1 MNIPK
6 VKHPMD
12 CDIAKSAHLCLDA
25 VYIDAERRFKE
36 IETETKRL
44 HEDAKKYSEA
54 VNGTLSDCMFSI
66 D

>member
-1 MNIPK
+1 MHERADNT
-6 VKHPMD
+6 
-12 CDIAKSAHLCLDA
+12 LLDA

-54 VNGTLSDCMFSI
+54 VNGMNRATSTARP
-66 D
+66 